1 MTIVGVVRDIR
12 ERGLDLALKGAVYV
26 PFPQVAITFFQPSE
40 IAILTS
46 RDPLS
51 VSNELQQAVWAMD
64 PEQPVANIR
73 TMEAIVDDELANRT
87 QVLQLLGGFAA
98 LALVL
103 AALGIYGVLSYAVSQ
118 RTREIGLRMALGAG
132 QWDIARGVL
141 GYSARLTG
149 AGLAVGVALAV
160 AATRLLATLL
170 YGISPLD
177 PRTFAVVA
185 MVLAAVAL
193 MASYLPMRRA
203 VAVDPLIAL
212 REE

>member
-1 MTIVGVVRDIR
+1 
-12 ERGLDLALKGAVYV
+12 
-26 PFPQVAITFFQPSE
+26 
-40 IAILTS
+40 
-46 RDPLS
+46 
-51 VSNELQQAVWAMD
+51 
-64 PEQPVANIR
+64 
-73 TMEAIVDDELANRT
+73 
-87 QVLQLLGGFAA
+87 
-98 LALVL
+98 LVL

-118 RTREIGLRMALGAG
+118 RTREIGLRMALGAA
-132 QWDIARGVL
+132 QWDIARGIL

-149 AGLAVGVALAV
+149 AGLAVGVAMAV

-177 PRTFAVVA
+177 PRTFAVV
-185 MVLAAVAL
+185 VVILAAVAF